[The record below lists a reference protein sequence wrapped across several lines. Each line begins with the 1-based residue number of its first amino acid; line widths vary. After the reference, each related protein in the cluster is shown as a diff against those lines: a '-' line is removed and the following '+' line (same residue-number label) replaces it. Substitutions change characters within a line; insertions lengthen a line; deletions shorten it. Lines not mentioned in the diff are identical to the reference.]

1 MSAIPLAGSGRSKS
15 FYSLLFMA
23 KMAKAGNYS
32 TLKATFKRFVFSY
45 SYKGFPYLCYFVSFI
60 PYFCFLYIINDGI

>member
-32 TLKATFKRFVFSY
+32 TLKLSKGLFFLILIRVSHTCVISSVLSRTSVF
-45 SYKGFPYLCYFVSFI
+45 
-60 PYFCFLYIINDGI
+60 YI